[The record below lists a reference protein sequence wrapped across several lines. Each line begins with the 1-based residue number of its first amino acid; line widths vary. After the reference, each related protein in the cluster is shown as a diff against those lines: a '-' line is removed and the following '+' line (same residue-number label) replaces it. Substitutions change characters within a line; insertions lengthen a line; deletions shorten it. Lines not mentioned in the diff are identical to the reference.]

1 MRHLGAAGTL
11 AVSTI
16 DAQWRVRLDAGVG
29 ALGLSINA
37 AARQRLL
44 EYLALLVQWNA
55 AYNLTAVRDPLQ
67 MIDRHLIDALSLLP
81 HLQPTA
87 LADIG
92 TGPGIPGMVLALVQP
107 FERVWLVDSNGKKIR
122 FLRECLRRFELPHVH
137 AKESRAEAL
146 PGNEPF
152 PQIVSR
158 AYSSLSDFVTST
170 HQLLAPDGRWLA
182 MKGKRPDDEIAALPR
197 WAKVERID
205 RLDVPGVDGER
216 HLVVLGS
223 A

>member
-1 MRHLGAAGTL
+1 MIAIDARWRARLAQGLQQLKLSVSLGA
-11 AVSTI
+11 
-16 DAQWRVRLDAGVG
+16 Q
-29 ALGLSINA
+29 
-37 AARQRLL
+37 QRLL
-44 EYLALLVQWNA
+44 EYLTLLVQWNA

-81 HLQPTA
+81 HLAPTE

-107 FERVWLVDSNGKKIR
+107 YQRVWLVDSNGKKIR

-146 PGNEPF
+146 PGSEPF
-152 PQIVSR
+152 TQIVSR

-170 HQLLAPDGRWLA
+170 RQLLAADGRWLA
-182 MKGKRPDDEIAALPR
+182 MKGKRPDDEIAALPA
-197 WAKVERID
+197 WAKVERIE
-205 RLDVPGVDGER
+205 RLHVPGAEGER
-216 HLVVLGS
+216 HLVVLRV